1 MCVCVCLFQLKL
13 PLKGILNSSTIN
25 DISNQEK
32 LFSLDKI
39 EFTHGKGNI
48 NFVISLFRVLT
59 HRLPKPSFFARGSIL
74 FLGITGSL
82 ASKTIT

>member
-1 MCVCVCLFQLKL
+1 MCVCVCVCVCLFQLKL

-25 DISNQEK
+25 YISNQEK

-48 NFVISLFRVLT
+48 NFLISLFRVLN
-59 HRLPKPSFFARGSIL
+59 HRL
-74 FLGITGSL
+74 T
-82 ASKTIT
+82 

>member
-1 MCVCVCLFQLKL
+1 MCVCVCVSISIKTF

-59 HRLPKPSFFARGSIL
+59 HRLP
-74 FLGITGSL
+74 
-82 ASKTIT
+82 